1 MATNLEKVTEFLSSA
16 ELLLKTS
23 KRMEDIFNLTMKRNV
38 RKIAVEYINHK
49 GKLKHYRYNKLRS
62 HSYELA
68 SALSQY
74 LIQQPKN
81 VPIILKCQN
90 SPHWCEVFW
99 AILMCGY
106 KPLLIDAK
114 TSKEGTIH
122 VAEMSK
128 ARAIITDDNNQ
139 YPFLKVSIADL
150 LDVKSHYSFTPTWE
164 NEVIFSSSGTTG
176 DVKLMVFNGENLVS
190 QICCS
195 LDMGKE
201 TADIMYPDKMG
212 KVKILAMIPFHH
224 IFGFVAVFLWYT
236 FYGKTLVF
244 PASNTPS
251 DIQYICQ
258 KVGITHVYSVPL
270 FWDSLALSIMRK
282 AALEGEKKVEILDK
296 MIGYNTGKIDKE
308 QAGIAASAAA
318 RDVVQ
323 NKLLGNKVKFCIS
336 GGGFLSR
343 ETLTKINGLGYNLYD
358 GYGMT
363 EIGVTSVELSADVL
377 VRLKGRIG
385 RPLHGVEYKIEGGA
399 KTGEL
404 LVKSPTVHV
413 REIINGVEQPATLTE
428 DGYFRTGDIAEKDA
442 TGGYYLKGR
451 IKDIIINPDGE
462 NIFPDELEIYFKDLP
477 CVQHLCVLGY
487 SPEHNNIEK
496 IALVL
501 ELDNK
506 VTDEDIAEIK
516 KQVEEI
522 MPNLPHKVKIDGIF
536 LSRGKLPLANNMK
549 VKRFI
554 IKKALEEGSREYLPI
569 DNKKDTKNFEGF
581 DPEVIEQILKPMRKI
596 FSEVLILPEF
606 KIEDDAHWINDLGGD
621 SMSYVELIRDVQ
633 EHFGIEFPES
643 LLSGQMT
650 SVNDFVYEV
659 AKMKMGEP
667 KKDKKAK
674 KAPAKKAPKNK

>member
-1 MATNLEKVTEFLSSA
+1 MATNLEKVTAFLSSA
-16 ELLLKTS
+16 SQLMNTS
-23 KRMEDIFNLTMKRNV
+23 KRMEDIFNLMMKNNE
-38 RKIAVEYINHK
+38 RKIAVEYVNDK
-49 GKLKHYRYNKLRS
+49 GKIKHYRYNKMRR
-62 HSYELA
+62 HAYELA

-81 VPIILKCQN
+81 RPIILKVAN
-90 SPHWCEVFW
+90 SPHWGEMFW

-106 KPLLIDAK
+106 KPLLIDAR

-128 ARAIITDDNNQ
+128 ALAVITDDANM
-139 YPFLKVSIADL
+139 YPIMKISISDL
-150 LDVKSHYSFTPTWE
+150 IEEKHHYSFSPNWE

-176 DVKLMVFNGENLVS
+176 DVKLMVFNGKNLCN

-212 KVKILAMIPFHH
+212 KVKNLAMIPFHH

-244 PASNTPS
+244 PSSNAPS

-258 KVGITHVYSVPL
+258 KTGITHVYSVPL
-270 FWDSLALSIMRK
+270 FWDSLALTIMRK
-282 AALEGEKKVEILDK
+282 AEMEGPQKAELLDK
-296 MIGYNTGKIDKE
+296 MIGYNTGKIDKAE
-308 QAGIAASAAA
+308 AGIAASKAA
-318 RDVVQ
+318 RDIVQ
-323 NKLLGNKVKFCIS
+323 KKLLGNKVRFCIS

-363 EIGVTSVELSADVL
+363 EIGVTSVELSPL
-377 VRLKGRIG
+377 VEERLKGRIG
-385 RPLHGVEYKIEGGA
+385 KPLHGVEYKIEGG
-399 KTGEL
+399 KESGEL
-404 LVKSPTVHV
+404 LVKSPTVHI
-413 REIINGVEQPATLTE
+413 REIINGKEQPATLTE
-428 DGYFRTGDIAEKDA
+428 DGYFRTGDIAEIDA

-506 VTDEDIAEIK
+506 ATEEDIKLIKEQVKEI
-516 KQVEEI
+516 V
-522 MPNLPHKVKIDGIF
+522 PNLPHKVKIDGIF
-536 LSRGKLPLANNMK
+536 LSRNKLPLANNMK
-549 VKRFI
+549 VKRFL
-554 IKKALEEGSREYLPI
+554 IKKALEEGSKDYMPI
-569 DNKKDTKNFEGF
+569 DDKKKAKSFEGF
-581 DPEVIEQILKPMRKI
+581 DQKEIEEILIPMREI
-596 FSEVLILPEF
+596 FSKVLILPTF
-606 KIEDDAHWINDLGGD
+606 KIDDDAHWINDLGGD

-633 EHFGIEFPES
+633 EKFNIEFPEE
-643 LLSGQMT
+643 LLGQMT
-650 SVNDFVYEV
+650 SVNDFTYEV
-659 AKMKMGEP
+659 AKLKKGTAGEA
-667 KKDKKAK
+667 KASRKTTAKTKEAK
-674 KAPAKKAPKNK
+674 K

>member
-1 MATNLEKVTEFLSSA
+1 MATNLEKASEFLQSA
-16 ELLLKTS
+16 AQLLQTS
-23 KRMEDIFNLTMKRNV
+23 KRMEDIFYFTMKKNE
-38 RKIAVEYINHK
+38 RKIAVEYVNSK
-49 GKLKHYRYNKLRS
+49 GKIKHYKYNKMRS

-81 VPIILKCQN
+81 RPVILKCAN
-90 SPHWCEVFW
+90 SPHWCEIFW

-106 KPLLIDAK
+106 KPLLIDAR

-128 ARAIITDDNNQ
+128 ALAIVTDDLYQ
-139 YPFLKVSIADL
+139 YPFTKISMSDL
-150 LDVKSHYSFTPTWE
+150 LEVKHRYSFTPTWE

-176 DVKLMVFNGENLVS
+176 DVKLMVFNGENLCN

-195 LDMGKE
+195 LEMGKE

-212 KVKILAMIPFHH
+212 KVKNLAMIPFHH

-244 PASNTPS
+244 PSSNAPS

-258 KVGITHVYSVPL
+258 KTGVTHVYSVPL
-270 FWDSLALSIMRK
+270 FWDSLALTISRK
-282 AALEGEKKVEILDK
+282 AALEGPQRQELLDK
-296 MIGYNTGKIDKE
+296 MIGYNTGKIDKSE
-308 QAGIAASAAA
+308 AGIAASKAA
-318 RDVVQ
+318 RDIVQ
-323 NKLLGNKVKFCIS
+323 KKLLGNKVRFCIS

-343 ETLTKINGLGYNLYD
+343 ETLTQINGLGYNLYD

-363 EIGVTSVELSADVL
+363 EIGVTSVELSPEVE

-385 RPLHGVEYKIEGGA
+385 KPLHGVEYKIDGKGQS
-399 KTGEL
+399 GEL
-404 LVKSPTVHV
+404 LVKSPTIHV

-428 DGYFRTGDIAEKDA
+428 DGFFRTGDIAEKDA
-442 TGGYYLKGR
+442 TGGWYLKGR

-462 NIFPDELEIYFKDLP
+462 NIFPDELEIYFKELP
-477 CVQHLCVLGY
+477 CVQNLCILGY

-506 VTDEDIAEIK
+506 ATEEDLQEIK
-516 KQVEEI
+516 KQVKEI
-522 MPNLPHKVKIDGIF
+522 SKDLPHKVKIDSVF
-536 LSRGKLPLANNMK
+536 LSKGRLPLANNMK
-549 VKRFI
+549 VKRFM
-554 IKKALEEGSREYLPI
+554 IKKALEDDTKEYLPI
-569 DNKKDTKNFEGF
+569 DNKKEAKTFEGF
-581 DPEVIEQILKPMRKI
+581 DPKLIESILVPMREI
-596 FSEVLILPEF
+596 FSKVLILPTF
-606 KIEDDAHWINDLGGD
+606 KIDDDAHWINDLGGD

-633 EHFGIEFPES
+633 DKFQIEFPES
-643 LLSGQMT
+643 LLGQMT
-650 SVNDFVYEV
+650 CVNDFVFEV
-659 AKMKMGEP
+659 AKLQS
-667 KKDKKAK
+667 AK
-674 KAPAKKAPKNK
+674 QPAPKTSGKKQK

>member
-1 MATNLEKVTEFLSSA
+1 MATNLEKVTAFLASA
-16 ELLLKTS
+16 KELMNTS
-23 KRMEDIFNLTMKRNV
+23 KRMEDIFYLTMKSNV
-38 RKIAVEYINHK
+38 RKVAVEYVNEK
-49 GKLKHYRYNKLRS
+49 GKIKRYRYNKMRS

-81 VPIILKCQN
+81 VPIILKVSN
-90 SPHWCEVFW
+90 SPHWGELFW

-128 ARAIITDDNNQ
+128 AIAVITDDLNQ
-139 YPFLKVSIADL
+139 YPFLKISFDELVNE
-150 LDVKSHYSFTPTWE
+150 KHRYSFSPMWE

-176 DVKLMVFNGENLVS
+176 DVKLMVFNGENLCN

-195 LDMGKE
+195 LNMGNE
-201 TADIMYPDKMG
+201 TADIMYPKNMG

-244 PASNTPS
+244 PPSNAPS

-270 FWDSLALSIMRK
+270 FWDSLALTVSRK
-282 AALEGEKKVEILDK
+282 AALEGAQKVELLDK
-296 MIGYNTGKIDKE
+296 MIGFNTGKIDRNE
-308 QAGIAASAAA
+308 AGIAASLVA
-318 RDVVQ
+318 RDTVQ
-323 NKLLGNKVKFCIS
+323 KKLLGNKVKFCIS
-336 GGGFLSR
+336 GGGYLSR
-343 ETLTKINGLGYNLYD
+343 ETLTQINGLGYNLYN

-363 EIGVTSVELSADVL
+363 EIGVTSVELSPEVE

-385 RPLHGVEYKIEGGA
+385 RPLHGVIYKIEGNGNS
-399 KTGEL
+399 GEL
-404 LVKSPTVHV
+404 LVKSPTVHI
-413 REIINGVEQPATLTE
+413 REIINGVEQPATLTP
-428 DGYFRTGDIAEKDA
+428 DGFFKTGDIAEIDA

-451 IKDIIINPDGE
+451 IKDVIINADGE

-496 IALVL
+496 IGLVL

-506 VTDEDIAEIK
+506 ATEEDIKAISEQIK
-516 KQVEEI
+516 TIV
-522 MPNLPHKVKIDGIF
+522 PNLPHKVKIDHVF
-536 LSRGKLPLANNMK
+536 LSKGKLPLANNMK

-554 IKKALEEGSREYLPI
+554 IKKALEEGSNDYLPI
-569 DNKKDTKNFEGF
+569 GSKKKTKTF
-581 DPEVIEQILKPMRKI
+581 DDIPPEVVESIIGPIREI
-596 FSEVLILPEF
+596 FSKVLILPTF

-633 EHFGIEFPES
+633 DRFGIEFPEE
-643 LLSGQMT
+643 LLGQMAT
-650 SVNDFVYEV
+650 VNDFVYEV
-659 AKMKMGEP
+659 ARLQ
-667 KKDKKAK
+667 KATK
-674 KAPAKKAPKNK
+674 PAKKENVK